1 MKLYRSQLD
10 QLISNQLFEIS
21 IEDLDLDSF
30 QVVNDQIFST
40 VTVEFASSG
49 YRIYGDIKCKTLEAC
64 DRCLNSYEH
73 KKKIILDIILSNK
86 NELINNTDIILF
98 KDSEDFIDLSPV
110 IHDLILLDD
119 PLKRLCRNDCK
130 GLCSNCGADL
140 NKSVCKCT
148 KSNNDHRWDK
158 LKKLTN

>member
-73 KKKIILDIILSNK
+73 KKKNADRDICMRYSYQGPKKVNWTTQLWVSTATSRWMITVL
-86 NELINNTDIILF
+86 LPC
-98 KDSEDFIDLSPV
+98 DSQADEDPMATA
-110 IHDLILLDD
+110 
-119 PLKRLCRNDCK
+119 
-130 GLCSNCGADL
+130 G
-140 NKSVCKCT
+140 
-148 KSNNDHRWDK
+148 
-158 LKKLTN
+158 

>member
-21 IEDLDLDSF
+21 IEDLDLDVLK
-30 QVVNDQIFST
+30 VVNDQIFST
-40 VTVEFASSG
+40 VTVEFASNG

-86 NELINNTDIILF
+86 IELINLLRLSSGCGRHWPDARGIYHNEVQYIYIYIYIL
-98 KDSEDFIDLSPV
+98 
-110 IHDLILLDD
+110 
-119 PLKRLCRNDCK
+119 
-130 GLCSNCGADL
+130 
-140 NKSVCKCT
+140 
-148 KSNNDHRWDK
+148 
-158 LKKLTN
+158 